1 MKLIRKTSEAQ
12 PQQAAAEQGGNMF
25 FKLLPYWPLF
35 AVLFVIALAGSW
47 LYLQMTAPLYEAT
60 ARIMINEKKGAD
72 EQNSDE
78 PMQITAP
85 KKTIDNE
92 REMIMSNPI
101 LYKVVENLSL
111 YAPVYTKSGMSKK
124 VAYSN
129 SPVQILS
136 KDPKSIKATDE
147 PIEFTFAKS
156 AISFGGKTYPLNTWV
171 NTPHGALMF
180 MMNTHNKN
188 LQQNGTFF
196 FNLIPEKKVAATL
209 GSRMKVA
216 EANKLSTILNVSL
229 TDEDPDRAEAIL
241 NDVLKVY
248 NNMAVEEQ
256 NRLAANTMD
265 FITQRLSGVQSE
277 LLAIESNLQN
287 YRSAEGAVD
296 VSTQGKLY
304 LENVSNNDQKVGE
317 INMQL
322 SVLDQVERS
331 VRSND
336 LANGVVPSTA
346 GVNDPGLNQM
356 VKNIYELQLNAESL
370 KKTTGENNPM
380 YVSYIDQISKIKP
393 QIVQNLQNQR
403 ASLEASRKNLSSTTS
418 NYSSALQSMP
428 EKERKVVDISR
439 QQQIKSNIYTFLLQ
453 KKEETA
459 LSYISN
465 GSGSKIVN
473 NAESSEFPV
482 SPKRKMIFLASLFG
496 AGILGLGF
504 VTAKEGLRRNVMF
517 QSDIENLTRLPVIA
531 EITTDKSK
539 RTIVMGGQERTLIAE
554 QFRALRTTLRYL
566 GVSTTHKRVMVTSA
580 ISGEGKS
587 FVASNLAMSLAMTG
601 KKVALLDFDLNNPT
615 LHRKFDIKQ
624 TVGITEYLQGS
635 ITAEQAIIPS
645 GQNANLSLLLTG
657 ALPMDPS
664 ELILSDK
671 TEELLNYLDEKFDYI
686 VLDVPPVGPVS
697 DAYTLAQFCD
707 ATLYVVR
714 HGYTPKAFV
723 ERIDENIKLNN
734 LPNPAIVF
742 NAVAQRGFGKN
753 SYGYGYGAGTVY
765 GGSYDRKRLNIDS
778 GN

>member
-12 PQQAAAEQGGNMF
+12 APPAATEQGGNMV

-35 AVLFVIALAGSW
+35 AILFVVAIAGSW

-60 ARIMINEKKGAD
+60 ARIMINEKKGAEEAKTD
-72 EQNSDE
+72 A
-78 PMQITAP
+78 PMQITTP

-111 YAPVYTKSGMSKK
+111 YAPVFTKSSLSKK
-124 VAYSN
+124 IAYTN
-129 SPVQILS
+129 SPVQIVA
-136 KDPKSIKATDE
+136 KDPKSVKSTE
-147 PIEFTFAKS
+147 PVEFTFAQS
-156 AISFGGKTYPLNTWV
+156 AVTFGGKYYPLNSWV
-171 NTPHGALMF
+171 KTPYGTLMF
-180 MMNTHNKN
+180 MMNTHNKT
-188 LQQNGTFF
+188 LQRTGTFF
-196 FNLIPEKKVAATL
+196 FSLIPEKKVAATL
-209 GSRMKVA
+209 SSRLKVV
-216 EANKLSTILNVSL
+216 EANKLSTILNVTL

-241 NDVLKVY
+241 DDVLKVY
-248 NNMAVEEQ
+248 TNMAVEEQ
-256 NRLAANTMD
+256 NRLASNTMD
-265 FITQRLSGVQSE
+265 FITQRLTGVQSE

-287 YRSAEGAVD
+287 YRAVEGAVD
-296 VSTQGKLY
+296 VGTQGKLY

-322 SVLDQVERS
+322 SVLDQVEKS
-331 VRSND
+331 VRSNN
-336 LANGVVPSTA
+336 LANGVVPSTV
-346 GVNDPGLNQM
+346 GVNDPGLSQM

-380 YVSYIDQISKIKP
+380 YVSYIDQIDKIKP

-403 ASLEASRKNLSSTTS
+403 ASLEASRRNLSSTTS

-473 NAESSEFPV
+473 NAEASEFPV
-482 SPKRKMIFLASLFG
+482 SPKRKMIYLAALFG

-531 EITTDKSK
+531 EITTDKAN
-539 RTIVMGGQERTLIAE
+539 RAIVMGGQERTLIAE

-587 FVASNLAMSLAMTG
+587 FVASNLAISLAMTG

-615 LHRKFDIKQ
+615 LHRKFNIKQ
-624 TVGITEYLQGS
+624 TVGITEYLQGTIS
-635 ITAEQAIIPS
+635 AAQAIVPS
-645 GQNANLSLLLTG
+645 GQNDNLSLLLTG

-671 TEELLNYLDEKFDYI
+671 TEELLNYLDEHFDYI

-714 HGYTPKAFV
+714 HAYTPKAFV
-723 ERIDENIKLNN
+723 QRIDENIKLNN
-734 LPNPAIVF
+734 LPNPAIIF
-742 NAVAQRGFGKN
+742 NAVAPRGFGTN
-753 SYGYGYGAGTVY
+753 SYGYGYGSGTVY
-765 GGSYDRKRLNIDS
+765 GGSYDQKRISIDN
-778 GN
+778 GK

>member
-1 MKLIRKTSEAQ
+1 MKLIRKTSE
-12 PQQAAAEQGGNMF
+12 PQQVATEQGGNML

-35 AVLFVIALAGSW
+35 AILFAVALACSW
-47 LYLQMTAPLYEAT
+47 VYLKMTPPLYEAT

-72 EQNSDE
+72 ELKSDA
-78 PMQITAP
+78 PMQTTAP

-111 YAPVYTKSGMSKK
+111 YAPVYTKTALSKD
-124 VAYSN
+124 VAYQS
-129 SPVQILS
+129 SPVQIVA
-136 KDPKSIKATDE
+136 KDPKSIKASE
-147 PIEFTFAKS
+147 PVAFTFAQS
-156 AISFGGKTYPLNTWV
+156 AVTIEGKKYPLNTWV
-171 NTPHGALMF
+171 NTPYGMLMF

-188 LQQNGTFF
+188 LQRNGDFF
-196 FNLIPEKKVAATL
+196 FSLMTEKKAAATL
-209 GSRMKVA
+209 GSRIKVA
-216 EANKLSTILNVSL
+216 EANKLSTILSVTL
-229 TDEDPDRAEAIL
+229 TDEDPVRAEDIL

-248 NNMAVEEQ
+248 NNAAIDEQ
-256 NRLAANTMD
+256 NKLAANTME
-265 FITQRLSGVQSE
+265 FISQRLAGVQSE

-287 YRSAEGAVD
+287 YRTVEGAVD
-296 VSTQGKLY
+296 VGTQGKLY

-322 SVLDQVERS
+322 SVLDQVESS
-331 VRSND
+331 VRSNN
-336 LANGVVPSTA
+336 LANGVVPSTV
-346 GVNDPGLNQM
+346 GVNDPGLSQM

-380 YVSYIDQISKIKP
+380 YVSYIDQINKIKP

-403 ASLEASRKNLSSTTS
+403 ASLQASRKNLSSTTS
-418 NYSSALQSMP
+418 NYSSALQTMP
-428 EKERKVVDISR
+428 EKERKMVDISR

-465 GSGSKIVN
+465 GSGSKVVN

-482 SPKRKMIFLASLFG
+482 SPKRKMIYLAALFG
-496 AGILGLGF
+496 AGIIGLGF
-504 VTAKEGLRRNVMF
+504 VTAKEGLRTNVMF
-517 QSDIENLTRLPVIA
+517 QSDIEKLTRLPVIA
-531 EITTDKSK
+531 EISTDKSN
-539 RTIVMGGQERTLIAE
+539 RAIVMGGQQRTLIAE
-554 QFRALRTTLRYL
+554 QFRSLRTTLRYL
-566 GVSTTHKRVMVTSA
+566 GVSSTHKRVMVTSA

-587 FVASNLAMSLAMTG
+587 FVASNLAITLAMTG

-615 LHRKFDIKQ
+615 LHRKFNIKQ
-624 TVGITEYLQGS
+624 TVGITEYLQGA
-635 ITAEQAIIPS
+635 ITADKAIIPS
-645 GQNANLSLLLTG
+645 GQNENLSLLLTG

-664 ELILSDK
+664 ELILSNR

-714 HGYTPKAFV
+714 HAYTPKAFV

-742 NAVAQRGFGKN
+742 NAVAPRGFGKN
-753 SYGYGYGAGTVY
+753 YGYGYGSGMVY
-765 GGSYDRKRLNIDS
+765 GGSYDQKRISIDS
-778 GN
+778 GK

>member
-1 MKLIRKTSEAQ
+1 MKLIRKTSE
-12 PQQAAAEQGGNMF
+12 PQQVATEQGGNML

-35 AVLFVIALAGSW
+35 AILFALALACSW
-47 LYLQMTAPLYEAT
+47 VYLKMTPPLYEAT

-72 EQNSDE
+72 ELKSDA
-78 PMQITAP
+78 PMQTTAP

-111 YAPVYTKSGMSKK
+111 YAPVYTKTALSKD
-124 VAYSN
+124 VAYQS
-129 SPVQILS
+129 SPVQIVA
-136 KDPKSIKATDE
+136 KDPKSIKASE
-147 PIEFTFAKS
+147 PVAFTFAQS
-156 AISFGGKTYPLNTWV
+156 AVTIEGKKYPLNTWV
-171 NTPHGALMF
+171 NTPYGTLMF

-188 LQQNGTFF
+188 LQRNGDFF
-196 FNLIPEKKVAATL
+196 FSLMTEKKAAATL
-209 GSRMKVA
+209 GSRIKVA
-216 EANKLSTILNVSL
+216 EANKLSTILSVTL
-229 TDEDPDRAEAIL
+229 TDEDPVRAEDIL

-248 NNMAVEEQ
+248 NNAAIDEQ
-256 NRLAANTMD
+256 NKLAANTME
-265 FITQRLSGVQSE
+265 FISQRLAGVQSE

-287 YRSAEGAVD
+287 YRTVEGAVD
-296 VSTQGKLY
+296 VGTQGKLY

-322 SVLDQVERS
+322 SVLDQVESS
-331 VRSND
+331 VRSNN
-336 LANGVVPSTA
+336 LANGVVPSTV
-346 GVNDPGLNQM
+346 GVNDPGLSQM

-380 YVSYIDQISKIKP
+380 YVSYIDQINKIKP

-403 ASLEASRKNLSSTTS
+403 ASLQASRKNLSSTTS
-418 NYSSALQSMP
+418 NYSSALQTMP
-428 EKERKVVDISR
+428 EKERKMVDISR

-465 GSGSKIVN
+465 GSGSKVVN

-482 SPKRKMIFLASLFG
+482 SPKRKMIYLAALFG
-496 AGILGLGF
+496 AGIIGLGF
-504 VTAKEGLRRNVMF
+504 VTAKEGLRTNVMF
-517 QSDIENLTRLPVIA
+517 QSDIEKLTRLPVIA
-531 EITTDKSK
+531 EISTDKSN
-539 RTIVMGGQERTLIAE
+539 RAIVMGGQQRTLIAE
-554 QFRALRTTLRYL
+554 QFRSLRTTLRYL
-566 GVSTTHKRVMVTSA
+566 GVSSTHKRVMVTSA

-587 FVASNLAMSLAMTG
+587 FVASNLAITLAMTG

-615 LHRKFDIKQ
+615 LHRKFNIKQ
-624 TVGITEYLQGS
+624 TVGITEYLQGA
-635 ITAEQAIIPS
+635 ITADKAIIPS
-645 GQNANLSLLLTG
+645 GQNENLSLLLTG

-664 ELILSDK
+664 ELILSNR

-714 HGYTPKAFV
+714 HAYTPKAFV

-742 NAVAQRGFGKN
+742 NAVAPRGFGKN
-753 SYGYGYGAGTVY
+753 YGYGYGSGMVY
-765 GGSYDRKRLNIDS
+765 GGSYDQKRISIDS
-778 GN
+778 GK